1 MKTETEENPAI
12 HVDADVCCPQF
23 DPAPWEKTTHVW
35 NSKLFLKDSIP
46 ELFHIPLP
54 GTYKRAVSRMWKKAE
69 DAGAAPDLKDFLLLA
84 YDPSPFKSEL
94 FMSITKEISGEENVR
109 LSGTY
114 ISKVFDGPYN
124 KVPAYI
130 DEMNGYLASIG
141 KSAKKHYIYFTTCPK
156 CAEKYGHNY
165 ILALAEV

>member
-1 MKTETEENPAI
+1 MKTEIEENRVIEA
-12 HVDADVCCPQF
+12 DADVCCPRF
-23 DPAPWEKTTHVW
+23 NPTPWENATHAW
-35 NSKLFLKDSIP
+35 NNKLFLKDSIP

-54 GTYKRAVSRMWKKAE
+54 GTYKRAVNRMWRKAE
-69 DAGAAPDLKDFLLLA
+69 TAGAAPDLKDFLLLA

-94 FMSITKEISGEENVR
+94 FMSITKEIPGEENVR

-124 KVPAYI
+124 KVPGYI

-141 KSAKKHYIYFTTCPK
+141 KSAKKYYFYFTTCPK